1 MQAVP
6 ATPAVTGKTVPQEY
20 YVGPNYVEVD
30 MNITKSAAAGRV
42 LGVAR
47 PVTEK
52 LVVDMCFVLEGQAAD
67 ELPEMVIGCGR
78 MSHLDLGD
86 ASIPML

>member
-1 MQAVP
+1 
-6 ATPAVTGKTVPQEY
+6 
-20 YVGPNYVEVD
+20 

-67 ELPEMVIGCGR
+67 ELPEMVIGCSR
-78 MSHLDLGD
+78 LSHLNLGD
-86 ASIPML
+86 ASIPMLSLCSDHNLHNHVNRMLPCPLSRPSRFRA